1 MTCETAKARYNTA
14 FQSLLASL
22 SSPNRQARKSRRT
35 DEIKLPSQKT
45 WTSDPSIIYPRGT
58 AGLTQPTA
66 TRRRVSVPLI
76 SARAIRPR
84 VPGSGRPVPS
94 GRPSRAFFS
103 FPPRAAAPVPTP
115 AAINNR
121 PFPPQLRLRSPP
133 NPSFFLCAF
142 PRFQLPSRQRR
153 LASPPIPFP
162 DRIPLE
168 TVKAKNQPRAAA
180 VTRTRRA
187 C

>member
-1 MTCETAKARYNTA
+1 MDLRPIHN
-14 FQSLLASL
+14 L
-22 SSPNRQARKSRRT
+22 SSRHGRFDSA
-35 DEIKLPSQKT
+35 DG
-45 WTSDPSIIYPRGT
+45 D
-58 AGLTQPTA
+58 APTCLRPA
-66 TRRRVSVPLI
+66 H
-76 SARAIRPR
+76 IRPR
-84 VPGSGRPVPS
+84 HPS
-94 GRPSRAFFS
+94 TCSRLRNGPSRRAAPPSRAFFS